1 QTSDLNDFLM
11 FLLHLGLVYA
21 TLVWGAT
28 FIMVKDALAF
38 VHPVALVG
46 WRFLI
51 AAACLLPFALAK
63 PRPGRFLR
71 EGAVLGVWL
80 LILYLAQTAGLK
92 YTSASNSGF
101 ITGLFVLFV
110 PALHFILSRR
120 LPAAWELIPFA
131 AAAAGLWLLTGGVR
145 GANRGDLLTL
155 LAAAAYAA
163 HVLSTDRYVR
173 GDWDPVLLSF
183 HQFWLTGA
191 ACLAASLAFGLPL
204 SVDGTRAAGVV
215 AFLAL
220 IPTLSAFFIQI
231 AAQRHISPLKVSLIF
246 TLEPVFA
253 ALFAWTLGGETFDGA
268 KAAGGGLIVAAMG
281 LDSLC
286 RGKEPI

>member
-1 QTSDLNDFLM
+1 MTPALGRGPKILLN
-11 FLLHLGLVYA
+11 LGLVYA

-28 FIMVKDALAF
+28 FVMVKDVLAF
-38 VHPVALVG
+38 VHPAALVG

-51 AAACLLPFALAK
+51 AAACLLPFVLAK
-63 PRPGRFLR
+63 ERPGRHLR
-71 EGAVLGVWL
+71 EGALLGVWL
-80 LILYLAQTAGLK
+80 LVLYLAQTAGLA

-110 PALHFILSRR
+110 PAFHFALVRR
-120 LPAAWELIPFA
+120 LPAAWELVPFA

-163 HVLSTDRYVR
+163 HVLSTDRFVQ
-173 GDWDPVLLSF
+173 GDSDPVLLSF
-183 HQFWLTGA
+183 HQFWFTGA
-191 ACLAASLAFGLPL
+191 ACLCACLAFGLPPR
-204 SVDGTRAAGVV
+204 VEGTRAMGMVV
-215 AFLAL
+215 FLAL

-231 AAQRHISPLKVSLIF
+231 AAQKHIAPLQVSLIF

-253 ALFAWTLGGETFDGA
+253 ALFAWTLGGESFNAA
-268 KAAGGGLIVAAMG
+268 KAAGGGLIVLAMG
-281 LDSLC
+281 LDSYA
-286 RGKEPI
+286 RGRTS